1 MELNIN
7 ILNDEFLVWTGDFGN
22 GRNKQ
27 DLRFGQFI
35 HLKYNTEAEEEL
47 DGYYDEVPRNS
58 YTKIINNLKQ

>member
-35 HLKYNTEAEEEL
+35 HLKYNIETEED
-47 DGYYDEVPRNS
+47 DGFYDEVPRNS